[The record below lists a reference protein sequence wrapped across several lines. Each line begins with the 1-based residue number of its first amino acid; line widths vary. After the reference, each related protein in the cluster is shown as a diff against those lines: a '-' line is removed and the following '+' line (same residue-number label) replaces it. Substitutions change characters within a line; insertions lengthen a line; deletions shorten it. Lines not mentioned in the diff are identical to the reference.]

1 MDPSK
6 VYFVQKRGI
15 VIYPQLLGRGRMRVI
30 INNNGKETI
39 GQEIHDNESFCK
51 KQLELYAEIYE
62 KLIQK
67 EKNETNK
74 I

>member
-1 MDPSK
+1 MDISHK
-6 VYFVQKRGI
+6 IYYCYKQGI
-15 VIYPQLLGRGRMRVI
+15 SIYPHLLGNGRMKVI

-67 EKNETNK
+67 EK
-74 I
+74 